1 MTFVDPRLGSRSAV
15 DSRLMANAI
24 RFLSM
29 DALERI
35 NDGHPGTP
43 LGCAEITTALFT
55 RHLKFN
61 PKDPHWP
68 DRDRFVQS
76 NGHGSMLIY
85 SLLYLS
91 GFEQMSI
98 DQIKNFRQLGSR
110 CPGHPEYDLDAGV
123 ETTTGPLGQGVA
135 NAVGMAVAEEF
146 LRHRFGPDLVD
157 HRTYALFGDGC
168 MMEGVAQEV
177 ISLAGHL
184 QLGNLTFIWDDN
196 KITDDGDVAQA
207 TSDDNLARF
216 RLSGWHVVEA
226 DGQDVDS
233 VDAALSLAK
242 DDPRPSLVACRTE
255 IGFGVPRIQSQRAAH
270 GGKVSKEDTDAA
282 RAFLGWTH
290 EPFVVPDDVLK
301 AWRTAGLRNVDA
313 YDAWHQRFG
322 SLPAGEKAE
331 FERVLN
337 RDLPGGWLEALHD
350 FKKAMADERPS
361 QPTIKTSGAVVGVLA
376 DAIPELI
383 GGAPDLEAATKHK
396 NHMRPFTKND
406 RGGTYIHYG
415 VREHAM
421 GSMMNGMVLHGGVVP
436 YGATFL
442 TFSDYERHS
451 LRMAAMMSLPVL
463 FVFSHDSIG
472 IGRNGP
478 THQPVEQVPSL
489 RAIPNMLVFRAADA
503 VETAECWELA
513 LSQKERPSAL
523 IHCRQA
529 VPTLREDGGAENR
542 SAKGAYVLAE
552 AEGGER
558 RVTLFATGSEVQVA
572 LAARETLQAE
582 GVPTTVVS
590 MPCWELFDEQDSEYR
605 EAVIGR
611 GTVRVAV
618 EAATSLGWE
627 RFVGEDGAFVGMSSF
642 GASGAESDLAEH
654 FGITP
659 AHIVEEVNKENR
671 L

>member
-1 MTFVDPRLGSRSAV
+1 MTFIDSRQGTRSPVDPRQ
-15 DSRLMANAI
+15 MANAI

-29 DALERI
+29 DAIEKI

-91 GFEQMSI
+91 GYEKISLEQV
-98 DQIKNFRQLGSR
+98 KNFRQLGYH
-110 CPGHPEYDLDAGV
+110 CPGHPEYDLDAGI

-146 LRHRFGPDLVD
+146 MRHRFGPDVVD
-157 HRTYALFGDGC
+157 HYTYALFGDGC
-168 MMEGVAQEV
+168 MMEGVTQEV

-184 QLGNLTFIWDDN
+184 QLGKLIFIWDDN
-196 KITDDGDVAQA
+196 RITDDGDTAQA

-233 VDAALSLAK
+233 VDAAFALAK
-242 DDPRPSLVACRTE
+242 QDPRPSLVACRTE
-255 IGFGVPRIQSQRAAH
+255 IGFGVPRIQAQRDAH
-270 GGKVSKEDTDAA
+270 GGKVFKEDTDAA
-282 RAFLGWTH
+282 REFLGWPH
-290 EPFVVPDDVLK
+290 EPFIVPDDILA
-301 AWRTAGLRNVDA
+301 AWRSAGLRNVDA
-313 YDAWHQRFG
+313 YDGWQQRHDAQ
-322 SLPAGEKAE
+322 PAADKAE
-331 FERVLN
+331 FDRLMAG
-337 RDLPGGWLEALHD
+337 DLPNGWNDALHA
-350 FKKAMADERPS
+350 FKKKLADEKPS
-361 QPTIKTSGAVVGVLA
+361 QPTIKTSGEVVGILA
-376 DAIPELI
+376 DVIPELV

-396 NHMRPFTKND
+396 NHMIPFTKDN
-406 RGGTYIHYG
+406 RGGTYIHFG

-421 GSMMNGMVLHGGVVP
+421 GSMMNGMVLHRGVVP

-451 LRMAAMMSLPVL
+451 LRMAAMMGLPVA

-478 THQPVEQVPSL
+478 THQPVEHIASL
-489 RAIPNMLVFRAADA
+489 RAIPNMLTLRPADA

-513 LSQKERPSAL
+513 LSQKTRPSSL
-523 IHCRQA
+523 IHSRQA
-529 VPTLREDGGAENR
+529 LPTLRDDGGPENR
-542 SAKGAYVLAE
+542 SAKGAYILAD
-552 AEGGER
+552 AEGDER
-558 RVTLFATGSEVQVA
+558 QVTLMATGSEVQVA
-572 LAARETLQAE
+572 LEARETLQAE
-582 GVPTTVVS
+582 GIPTAVIS
-590 MPCWELFDEQDSEYR
+590 MPCWELFEEQDAAYR
-605 EAVIGR
+605 AEVIGR

-618 EAATSLGWE
+618 EAAVGLGWE
-627 RFVGEDGAFVGMSSF
+627 RYIGEDGAFVGMSGF
-642 GASGAESDLAEH
+642 GASGSESDLAEH
-654 FGITP
+654 FGLTS
-659 AHIVEEVNKENR
+659 AHVAEEARKR

>member
-15 DSRLMANAI
+15 DPRLMANAI

-91 GFEQMSI
+91 GYEKMSI
-98 DQIKNFRQLGSR
+98 DQIMNFRQLGSR

-146 LRHRFGPDLVD
+146 QRHRFGPELVN

-168 MMEGVAQEV
+168 MMEGVTQEV

-184 QLGNLTFIWDDN
+184 QLGNLTFMWDDN
-196 KITDDGDVAQA
+196 KITDDGDIAQA

-282 RAFLGWTH
+282 RAFLGWPH
-290 EPFVVPDDVLK
+290 EPFVVPDDVLA

-337 RDLPGGWLEALHD
+337 RDLPDGWLDALHA
-350 FKKAMADERPS
+350 FKNAMAEEKPS

-376 DAIPELI
+376 DAVPELI

-396 NHMRPFTKND
+396 NHMRPFTKDD

-451 LRMAAMMSLPVL
+451 LRMAAMMGLPVL

-478 THQPVEQVPSL
+478 THQPVEQIPSL

-513 LSQKERPSAL
+513 LCQKDRPSVL
-523 IHCRQA
+523 IHSRQA
-529 VPTLREDGGAENR
+529 VPTLRVDGGAENR
-542 SAKGAYVLAE
+542 SAMGAYVLAD

-582 GVPTTVVS
+582 GVPTAVVS
-590 MPCWELFDEQDSEYR
+590 MPCWELFEEQDAEYR
-605 EAVIGR
+605 GSVIGR
-611 GTVRVAV
+611 GTVRIAV
-618 EAATSLGWE
+618 EAATGLGWE
-627 RFVGEDGAFVGMSSF
+627 RYVGEDGGFVGM
-642 GASGAESDLAEH
+642 ARAHLRNVESKLTV
-654 FGITP
+654 F
-659 AHIVEEVNKENR
+659 
-671 L
+671 